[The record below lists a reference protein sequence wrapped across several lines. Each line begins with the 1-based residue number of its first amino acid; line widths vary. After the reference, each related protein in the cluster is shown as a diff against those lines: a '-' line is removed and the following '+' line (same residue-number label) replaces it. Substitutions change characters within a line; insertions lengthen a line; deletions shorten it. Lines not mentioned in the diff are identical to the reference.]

1 VNRSLTRLAIIATI
15 GSLLCSNPIVAQVL
29 PPAPKAAHVEI
40 IQGPELEL
48 AHENFAIIRWSCNN
62 PGGADDHYGTVKYGT
77 SPGNLSQTANS
88 LWHREIRHESG
99 QFEPDRELSHQAQ
112 PGPYRDSVPCERG
125 RPETSDDLLLHSG
138 LDGERWLERW
148 CGEPC

>member
-1 VNRSLTRLAIIATI
+1 MNRSLTRLAIIATI

-40 IQGPELEL
+40 IQGPELEV

-88 LWHREIRHESG
+88 PIRLNRAHTETVFRVNVGGLKPQTTYYYTVRSMGSDGSSDGVESPVS
-99 QFEPDRELSHQAQ
+99 QFTT
-112 PGPYRDSVPCERG
+112 PGPG
-125 RPETSDDLLLHSG
+125 K
-138 LDGERWLERW
+138 
-148 CGEPC
+148 